1 MVKKIVLVFAMIATV
16 IGLWASIER
25 KDEKGMMPE
34 FEKIVVNA
42 SIRLSIV
49 HGDSLSVRIH
59 GDNDD
64 VYDFIDCKVMDN
76 SLVITSNDDEYVRQN
91 NVRIRVVAPYSEEPI
106 VKAGDGFSII
116 GEKRREECCK

>member
-64 VYDFIDCKVMDN
+64 VYDFIDCKVKDK
-76 SLVITSNDDEYVRQN
+76 SLVITSNDATNSTIKGAKAMDITA
-91 NVRIRVVAPYSEEPI
+91 IRTFFKMQI
-106 VKAGDGFSII
+106 
-116 GEKRREECCK
+116 